1 MQSTQRRKAAEQV
14 KTWLVQVGLEKY
26 AQSFVEN
33 GYDDIDWMLED
44 ATEVTGINSTRL
56 ETIGLSKPAEIKSFL
71 EKLQILRAA
80 SSAPSPK
87 PKPKPKPKPQP
98 QPRQTQQSEP
108 AKVESPSADLSV
120 ESPAKALPT
129 KRKKP
134 KLQLSEEL
142 EQIALEAFYS
152 EDQARELSIGT
163 RVMCADN
170 RGQWASAKIEVVGAD
185 SVTVRWIQ
193 WNKLTYTLTFEQL
206 EKEFLL
212 SKCATPSLANAA
224 AAKIKDEMLE
234 ENKKQRAE
242 VAERLQQEHAEKLHR
257 MEQERQQMAQAL
269 IERQSSMQS
278 MVAGGATGLAK
289 PVHVVQPDDDKNEA
303 LVDQMCDE
311 FFYNVEEAKAIPIG
325 TTLCVADNKGQWSDA
340 LVLSHS
346 ENELCIRWTGPWAKI
361 KHRVPYDNNFKISK
375 AKTPILANDAAK
387 RVRSQMRN
395 RPGHVAVIPPAVGC
409 KVSCK
414 CLPCIPMQSTLVL
427 SKYVSGQNVSQ
438 LLLQA
443 NLPERQR
450 QAHTS

>member
-1 MQSTQRRKAAEQV
+1 MSGGRRESELELAEVLRFCPDPERGLGLGASASAA
-14 KTWLVQVGLEKY
+14 
-26 AQSFVEN
+26 
-33 GYDDIDWMLED
+33 
-44 ATEVTGINSTRL
+44 
-56 ETIGLSKPAEIKSFL
+56 
-71 EKLQILRAA
+71 AA
-80 SSAPSPK
+80 AAAGGGAPPPPPK

-340 LVLSHS
+340 VVLSHS